1 MKYYAGLD
9 VSMKETFV
17 CVVDES
23 GKRISETCISTE
35 PKVIFSYFD
44 SLKLNIEL
52 IGLESGAIS
61 HWLITEL
68 RNLDLPVKCI
78 DARHINAVLSVKI
91 NKTDKN
97 DARGIADA
105 MRCGLYKEVKAK
117 KKEEIAL
124 NTLLN
129 SRKMLVDQRT
139 QLLSCIRGLMKP
151 YGIRL
156 GAIGSSSKS
165 IEIILQSLEE
175 IPEIAASSLR
185 ELVKVL
191 SIKIQTIKDL
201 DKKIQEQV
209 RVNKEAQLLRTIPG
223 VGPITALRFIAE
235 ISEPN
240 RFLKSKSVGAYV
252 GMNSKAIFIRRN
264 SKTRKDFQMRPQR
277 P

>member
-61 HWLITEL
+61 HWLTTEL

-165 IEIILQSLEE
+165 IEIILQSLKE